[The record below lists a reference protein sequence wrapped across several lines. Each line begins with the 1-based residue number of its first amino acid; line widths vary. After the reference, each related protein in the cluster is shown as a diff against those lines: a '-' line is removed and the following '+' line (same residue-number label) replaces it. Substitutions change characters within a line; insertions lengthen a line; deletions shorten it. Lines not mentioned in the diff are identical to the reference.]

1 MGARSADPIDPID
14 LSGLYTLISGLP
26 VLARNDDVVQ
36 IGGEPPNW
44 LLLHHAPADSVS
56 ILRRL
61 DGTSPL
67 AAVLTRHQAD
77 PLLWSAILTS
87 LRDAGLLVAAGNWS
101 FPGMTPGP
109 FLEPERDS
117 LVHRHGVAAA
127 ARVMQ
132 ARQDAV
138 VVVRGSGRV
147 ATSIAGALAFA
158 GIGHV
163 HQQPDRALRLADL
176 PEFQTPA
183 DSSRNPSA
191 DRADRAGSSGR
202 VRVAGA
208 DGAEAAGA
216 AGGTSAVRR
225 RVSAVLA
232 PGSPTRADFSLLASN
247 LRRMAPTIKVHP
259 PAAQH
264 RVCMVVLAGDGP
276 PAPSLGA
283 ELTGQGIPHLAVSA
297 GLTRAVVGPLVLP
310 GRSSCLACALRRR
323 TDLDQGRPAFEEH
336 LRRQL
341 IIPPAQMVYSI
352 TALAVTEAL
361 DHVDGITIPATVD
374 GTIEWQLGELAP
386 ATPQLGGAS
395 GVRLQRRNQPPDLQN
410 PGAPTTARGNCDRH
424 PPNSYTMARCPTF
437 PVVP

>member
-1 MGARSADPIDPID
+1 MDPID
-14 LSGLYTLISGLP
+14 LSGMYTLISGLP

-36 IGGEPPNW
+36 IGGEPPHW

-61 DGTSPL
+61 DGTSPV
-67 AAVLTRHQAD
+67 AAVLAKHRAD
-77 PLLWSAILTS
+77 PLLWSGILTR

-101 FPGMTPGP
+101 FPGMTRGP

-147 ATSIAGALAFA
+147 ATAIAGALAFA
-158 GIGHV
+158 GMGHV

-176 PEFQTPA
+176 PEFST
-183 DSSRNPSA
+183 SSRSQRKPGTGSAESAESA
-191 DRADRAGSSGR
+191 DALAASESSPG
-202 VRVAGA
+202 
-208 DGAEAAGA
+208 
-216 AGGTSAVRR
+216 RR
-225 RVSAVLA
+225 RVSAGAA
-232 PGSPTRADFSLLASN
+232 PGSATRADYSVLASN
-247 LRRMAPTIKVHP
+247 LRRMAPTVKVHP

-264 RVCMVVLAGDGP
+264 RVAVVVLAGDGP

-297 GLTRAVVGPLVLP
+297 GLTRAVVGPFVLP
-310 GRSSCLACALRRR
+310 GRSSCLVCALRRR
-323 TDLDQGRPAFEEH
+323 TDLDEGRPAFEEH

-341 IIPPAQMVYSI
+341 IVPPAQLVYSV
-352 TALAVTEAL
+352 TALAVAEAL
-361 DHVDGITIPATVD
+361 DHVDGITIPTTVD
-374 GTIEWQLGELAP
+374 GTMEWHLGEVAP
-386 ATPQLGGAS
+386 RRRSWAAHPECGCGAGAS
-395 GVRLQRRNQPPDLQN
+395 AGTAESGRADH
-410 PGAPTTARGNCDRH
+410 PTR
-424 PPNSYTMARCPTF
+424 
-437 PVVP
+437 